1 MSSTPRRRSSVA
13 AVAATVTI
21 ALASAAIIGGPAS
34 AAEELDVIDMG
45 TFADLRGIDITP
57 DGSLLIVADA
67 TADSIAVIDAI
78 THENV
83 TTVTVGDEP
92 TNVTV
97 SPDGSIAYVV
107 NSADNSISVVNLST
121 FFVVDTINAPAFPT
135 DVVFSPDGTLAYI
148 AGFGVNEIWI
158 IDVATA
164 TTVDV
169 VDQSLVEPQ
178 SLRVSPDGAT
188 LWIAGGLGVRAMNT
202 TTLALSTPIESS
214 PVSQIRYLDLSPD
227 GSLIAAGGDG
237 SQKVFLIDTA
247 TSTIVD
253 EIDAGQN
260 TYGFA
265 FNADGT
271 RLFVGRGDDG
281 VLEIDP
287 STGVILNTITTGT
300 EPWSVVTSPSGD
312 FGYASNN
319 MGAIITVFGDPV
331 RRTTGTN
338 RYETAVKI
346 SQQAYPGGAPVV
358 YVATGTDYP
367 DALAAG
373 PAAAKKG
380 GPLLLTD
387 NTSLPAAV
395 KAEIQRLD
403 PASIIV
409 VGGPTR
415 VSEGVKAELETIA
428 PTTRI
433 TGSNRFETSRFI
445 AQDAFASGTATHVY
459 IATGLNFPDALTAGA
474 AGATFGA
481 PVLLVNGLLDTV
493 DDDTLNSLGN
503 LGAVTVSVVGGPNMV
518 SDGILTQLQGILGVG
533 NAERLTGLNR
543 FETGLV
549 INQNAFAGETPV
561 RALLATGLIFPDA
574 LAASAWAGRI
584 QAPLYI
590 TQTAC
595 VPQEILDHMTLL
607 GVQQV
612 TLVGG
617 PDRLTQAVF
626 DLTPC

>member
-1 MSSTPRRRSSVA
+1 MSNAPRRRRSLA
-13 AVAATVTI
+13 TLAATTAVVVGGALLVAGPVHAVENVDTI
-21 ALASAAIIGGPAS
+21 DL
-34 AAEELDVIDMG
+34 G
-45 TFADLRGIDITP
+45 TLTDSRGIDVTP
-57 DGSLLIVADA
+57 DGSLIFVADQV
-67 TADSIAVIDAI
+67 ADEVAVVDAI
-78 THENV
+78 THAV
-83 TTVTVGDEP
+83 ITTVAVGDEP
-92 TNVTV
+92 INLTV
-97 SPDGSIAYVV
+97 SPDGSIVYVV
-107 NSADNSISVVNLST
+107 NSADNSVSVIDVATLTLVGGQIPVSN
-121 FFVVDTINAPAFPT
+121 FPLE
-135 DVVFSPDGTLAYI
+135 VAFSPDGTTAFV
-148 AGFGVNEIWI
+148 AGYGANEIKV

-164 TTVDV
+164 TVTDTVTGTPD
-169 VDQSLVEPQ
+169 PQ
-178 SLRVSPDGAT
+178 SVRVSPDGST
-188 LWIAGGLGVRAMNT
+188 LWIAGASRVTPMDIATLTLGT
-202 TTLALSTPIESS
+202 QIFSS
-214 PVSQIRYLDLSPD
+214 PPSQIRYLDLSPD
-227 GSLIAAGGDG
+227 GSLLVAGGD
-237 SQKVFLIDTA
+237 SADKVYFIDTA
-247 TSTIVD
+247 TETVID
-253 EIDAGQN
+253 EVEVGESA
-260 TYGFA
+260 YGLA
-265 FNADGT
+265 FNLDGT
-271 RLFVGRGDDG
+271 RLFVGLSSTGI
-281 VLEIDP
+281 LEIDP
-287 STGVILNTITTGT
+287 ATATIVGT
-300 EPWSVVTSPSGD
+300 IASGIGPNSIAMSPTGD
-312 FGYASNN
+312 FGYASNATN
-319 MGAIITVFGDPV
+319 GEITVFGDPV

-380 GPLLLTD
+380 GPLLLTE

-481 PVLLVNGLLDTV
+481 PVLLVNGLLNTV

-518 SDGILTQLQGILGVG
+518 SDGILTQLQGILGSG
-533 NAERLTGLNR
+533 NVQRLTGLNR

-549 INQNAFAGETPV
+549 INEDAFLGETPV

-607 GVQQV
+607 GVKQV